1 MTTPP
6 GPARK
11 TGIRAIRVAAAD
23 VARAAGVSTATV
35 SYVLNGRAGVSAEMR
50 QHVLQVAE
58 ELGYPLEQHG
68 ARVKAQRTRVLGLIH
83 PDMSNPFYSDVSAG
97 AIDAARAE
105 GYEVFLAHTQENSET
120 LANIT
125 RAMIARSVDGIIFTV
140 LHPDDGE
147 RIRELRRASIPFI
160 QMSRRIPTLRADYVG
175 VDDVAGAD
183 EILRHVVAHGYDD
196 IAVVTGVRNSSAS
209 ATRAASFVATANDI
223 GLPLPANRQFSA
235 YLSEEG
241 GRRLILRLIAEDDVP
256 RAIVCGSDAIASG
269 IIGGLRANGYRVPE
283 DVAVTGYDGV
293 FPLASMLAELTT
305 VSLPRRHMA
314 KVAVQQVV
322 RRIEGVGGPVR
333 DFIHPYRIRIGT
345 SCGCNADVTVLPPRP
360 VLTAGRTAKRTVGR
374 KMTDRILVVGA
385 GAIGGVT
392 AAHLTRAGHDVTT
405 LDANVEHSALL
416 VSPGLI
422 LEERSGNTSTTPI
435 RAVTDVSQLDGP
447 FDFALITVKSL
458 AIRAAITP
466 LVDRDLVDTYV
477 SLGNGL
483 VQDVVES
490 IVGRDRLV
498 VGLVEWGATNVGPGH
513 LRQTTEAPMVVGEL
527 SGELT
532 ERLQRLQTVLSSVTA
547 QSKVSSA
554 IGGHVWSKLLLN
566 STFSGL
572 GAAGGC
578 LYREIVADPTGRE
591 VALRLWTEGY
601 DIAIALGM
609 ELSEVFGTL
618 PTELVVRGKG
628 PWPDTEKAL
637 DRLMT
642 RAGATKASMLQDLEH
657 ARKTE
662 VDVIN
667 GGIVEAAERIG
678 RKAPLNAEL
687 TRIIHEYENGLTQP
701 TKESFGRLMEVYHN
715 DNNP

>member
-6 GPARK
+6 GPGRK

-120 LANIT
+120 LASIT

-209 ATRAASFVATANDI
+209 ATRAASFAATANDI

-322 RRIEGVGGPVR
+322 RRIEGIGGPVR

-360 VLTAGRTAKRTVGR
+360 VLTAGRAQKRPS
-374 KMTDRILVVGA
+374 
-385 GAIGGVT
+385 GG
-392 AAHLTRAGHDVTT
+392 
-405 LDANVEHSALL
+405 
-416 VSPGLI
+416 
-422 LEERSGNTSTTPI
+422 
-435 RAVTDVSQLDGP
+435 
-447 FDFALITVKSL
+447 K
-458 AIRAAITP
+458 
-466 LVDRDLVDTYV
+466 
-477 SLGNGL
+477 
-483 VQDVVES
+483 
-490 IVGRDRLV
+490 
-498 VGLVEWGATNVGPGH
+498 
-513 LRQTTEAPMVVGEL
+513 
-527 SGELT
+527 
-532 ERLQRLQTVLSSVTA
+532 
-547 QSKVSSA
+547 
-554 IGGHVWSKLLLN
+554 
-566 STFSGL
+566 
-572 GAAGGC
+572 
-578 LYREIVADPTGRE
+578 
-591 VALRLWTEGY
+591 
-601 DIAIALGM
+601 
-609 ELSEVFGTL
+609 
-618 PTELVVRGKG
+618 
-628 PWPDTEKAL
+628 
-637 DRLMT
+637 
-642 RAGATKASMLQDLEH
+642 
-657 ARKTE
+657 
-662 VDVIN
+662 
-667 GGIVEAAERIG
+667 
-678 RKAPLNAEL
+678 
-687 TRIIHEYENGLTQP
+687 
-701 TKESFGRLMEVYHN
+701 
-715 DNNP
+715 

>member
-1 MTTPP
+1 
-6 GPARK
+6 
-11 TGIRAIRVAAAD
+11 
-23 VARAAGVSTATV
+23 
-35 SYVLNGRAGVSAEMR
+35 MR

-120 LANIT
+120 LASIT

-209 ATRAASFVATANDI
+209 ATRAASFAATANDI

-322 RRIEGVGGPVR
+322 RRIEGIGGPVR

-360 VLTAGRTAKRTVGR
+360 VLTAGRAQKRTVGR

-392 AAHLTRAGHDVTT
+392 AAHLARAGHDVTT

-422 LEERSGNTSTTPI
+422 LEEPSGNTSTTPI

-466 LVDRDLVDTYV
+466 LVDKDLVDTYV

-490 IVGRDRLV
+490 VVGRDRLI
-498 VGLVEWGATNVGPGH
+498 VGLVEWGATNLGPGH

-527 SGELT
+527 ERGTDGAVAASADRPVECHRAEQGLIGHWWSRLVEIAAQQHVLRARRSGWMPVQGGRRRPDGTRGRSPFVDGGLRHRHRPGHGA
-532 ERLQRLQTVLSSVTA
+532 ERGVRNPAHRTRGPRPRAVAGYRKGTRSAHDPSRSHQSVHASGSRTRTQNRSRRHQRR
-547 QSKVSSA
+547 
-554 IGGHVWSKLLLN
+554 N
-566 STFSGL
+566 S
-572 GAAGGC
+572 
-578 LYREIVADPTGRE
+578 RGR
-591 VALRLWTEGY
+591 RKNR
-601 DIAIALGM
+601 
-609 ELSEVFGTL
+609 SQ
-618 PTELVVRGKG
+618 
-628 PWPDTEKAL
+628 
-637 DRLMT
+637 
-642 RAGATKASMLQDLEH
+642 GATQC
-657 ARKTE
+657 
-662 VDVIN
+662 
-667 GGIVEAAERIG
+667 
-678 RKAPLNAEL
+678 
-687 TRIIHEYENGLTQP
+687 
-701 TKESFGRLMEVYHN
+701 
-715 DNNP
+715 